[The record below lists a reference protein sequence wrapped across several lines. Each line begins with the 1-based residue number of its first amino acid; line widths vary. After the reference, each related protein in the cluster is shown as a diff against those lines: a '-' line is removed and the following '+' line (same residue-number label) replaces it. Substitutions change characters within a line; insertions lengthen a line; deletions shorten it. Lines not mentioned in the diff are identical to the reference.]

1 MSQKIVV
8 FDNPMRRMNY
18 ISFES
23 GLAHFNLIPQSAT
36 VPLTTGDSKGL
47 LN

>member
-1 MSQKIVV
+1 MSQQIVV
-8 FDNPMRRMNY
+8 FDNPKRRRNY
-18 ISFES
+18 IAFES
-23 GLAHFNLIPQSAT
+23 GLAHYNLIPQSAT